1 MSPEVQ
7 AFATGFPATL
17 AHAVV
22 SLIMLALGAVAYGFL
37 TPHREVPLIR
47 EGNTAAAISLGGV
60 LIGLAIPL
68 AVSLAAS
75 PSILETV
82 VWGVATVAV
91 QLLAFRLTDFALTG
105 LSARI
110 QEGDIAAASLLT
122 AGRLATALILA
133 AAVTG

>member
-22 SLIMLALGAVAYGFL
+22 SLIMLALGAAAYGFL

>member
-1 MSPEVQ
+1 
-7 AFATGFPATL
+7 
-17 AHAVV
+17 
-22 SLIMLALGAVAYGFL
+22 
-37 TPHREVPLIR
+37 VPLIR

-82 VWGVATVAV
+82 VWGLATVVV

>member
-1 MSPEVQ
+1 MSPEIQ